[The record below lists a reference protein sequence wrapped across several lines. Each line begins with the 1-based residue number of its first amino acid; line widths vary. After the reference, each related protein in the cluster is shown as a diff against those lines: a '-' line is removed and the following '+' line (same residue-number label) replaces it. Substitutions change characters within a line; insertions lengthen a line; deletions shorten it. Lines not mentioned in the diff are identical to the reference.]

1 METLLFSKADFKSPY
16 PELPESLDED
26 RIEPAMLRAQRRL
39 RPLLGAPLYAE
50 LVRLVAA
57 EQAAEILRSQA
68 QSANPTATADELPAL
83 APLPAPWAE
92 LRAQLLPALLN
103 ATMVHYLPF
112 SQTTVTSHS
121 FVRKAAKESEP
132 VDSRTLAQQ
141 VSIYD
146 GEALSYEA
154 DLQVWLRTN
163 ASRFAG
169 FYALAGPCHVA
180 PLTHTPSVVV
190 QLIGPPAH

>member
-50 LVRLVAA
+50 LVRLVEV
-57 EQAAEILRSQA
+57 EQAAASLRAQA
-68 QSANPTATADELPAL
+68 DAAGADGLPDL
-83 APLPAPWAE
+83 APLPTHWAE

-121 FVRKAAKESEP
+121 FVRKSAKESEP

-154 DLQVWLRTN
+154 DLQVWLRAN
-163 ASRFAG
+163 ATHFAP
-169 FYALAGPCHVA
+169 FYVLAGPCNAA

-190 QLIGPPAH
+190 QMIGPPH